1 MKPIRALF
9 PDGRNRVQN
18 RISVHGLRHTY
29 ASLSLM
35 GGVPV
40 EVVSKQL
47 GHASVAFTL
56 SQYRWVYREE
66 RERWA
71 LGVEELAGSRN

>member
-1 MKPIRALF
+1 MR
-9 PDGRNRVQN
+9 
-18 RISVHGLRHTY
+18 
-29 ASLSLM
+29 
-35 GGVPV
+35 GVPI

-56 SQYRWVYREE
+56 SQYRWMYREE

-71 LGVEELAGSRN
+71 LGIDDLVQASG

>member
-1 MKPIRALF
+1 MRT
-9 PDGRNRVQN
+9 
-18 RISVHGLRHTY
+18 ISIHGLRHAY

-35 GGVPV
+35 RGVPI
-40 EVVSKQL
+40 EVVSEQL

-56 SQYRWVYREE
+56 SQYRWMYREE

-71 LGVEELAGSRN
+71 LGIDDLVQASG

>member
-47 GHASVAFTL
+47 GHASPAFTL
-56 SQYRWVYREE
+56 TQYRHVFTTE
-66 RERWA
+66 REKWA
-71 LGVEELAGSRN
+71 LNLSDLLAPT